1 MDLFEQLG
9 MSIGGRSVAD
19 HMDSLRATSDTRAIE
34 ALHEPEDDSEPVE
47 YVVTVE
53 MVVSAGSV
61 GGAKQYAHDILDTAE
76 QELRDLIDTDIT
88 GAFEA

>member
-19 HMDSLRATSDTRAIE
+19 HMDSLRAASDTRAIE
-34 ALHEPEDDSEPVE
+34 ALHEPDDSVPVE
-47 YVVTVE
+47 YVVNVE
-53 MVVSAGSV
+53 MVVSATSEDE
-61 GGAKQYAHDILDTAE
+61 AKQYAHDILDTAE
-76 QELRDLIDTDIT
+76 QELADLIDTDIT

>member
-19 HMDSLRATSDTRAIE
+19 HMDSLRVTSDARAIE
-34 ALHEPEDDSEPVE
+34 ALHEPDDSEPVE

-53 MVVSAGSV
+53 MVVSARSEHE
-61 GGAKQYAHDILDTAE
+61 ARQYAHDILDTAE
-76 QELRDLIDTDIT
+76 QELADLIDTDIT

>member
-19 HMDSLRATSDTRAIE
+19 HMDSLRVTNDTRAIE
-34 ALHEPEDDSEPVE
+34 ALHEPDDSEPVE

-53 MVVSAGSV
+53 MVVSATSEDE
-61 GGAKQYAHDILDTAE
+61 AKQYAHDILDTAE
-76 QELRDLIDTDIT
+76 QELADLIDTDIT

>member
-19 HMDSLRATSDTRAIE
+19 QMDSLRATSDTRAIE
-34 ALHEPEDDSEPVE
+34 ALHKADDSEPVE

-53 MVVSAGSV
+53 MIVSARSEDE
-61 GGAKQYAHDILDTAE
+61 AKQYAHDILDTAE
-76 QELRDLIDTDIT
+76 QELADLIDTDIT
-88 GAFEA
+88 GAFEV